1 MAKRVI
7 IIGGGVAGM
16 QAAITLK
23 KMGCSPLLIEKSV
36 ELGGK
41 LNQWDRLFPSGMKAK
56 ELIQNMVDEIASL
69 NIKIMLCSEISEIK
83 HEGDRVEVNLT
94 DGNAFESE
102 VLVIATGFELFNAS
116 IKEEYGY
123 GIYDNV
129 ITSADLEA
137 MFSEG
142 AVVTNAGVP
151 PRSIAFL
158 HCVGSRDVQIGQP
171 HCSKVCC
178 ITGVKQAIEIREL
191 LPDCQVY
198 NFYMDMR
205 MFGPGYEELYKKAQE
220 TFRINFIRG
229 RISEA
234 SETADKQIRI
244 KAEDTLLGRPLKLTV
259 DMLVLMVGKKAAVCN
274 RAFADNLELP
284 LTESGFLKAKDD
296 FYNNT
301 ATQYDNVFVIGTSL
315 APKTVGEALNDA
327 SMACTRIYDYL
338 IRNEQ

>member
-1 MAKRVI
+1 
-7 IIGGGVAGM
+7 M

-23 KMGCSPLLIEKSV
+23 KLGCSPLLIEKSV

-41 LNQWDRLFPSGMKAK
+41 LNHWDRLFPSGMKAK

-69 NIKIMLCSEISEIK
+69 NIKIMLCSEISEIR
-83 HEGDRVEVNLT
+83 HEGERVEVGLT
-94 DGNAFESE
+94 DGNAFEGE
-102 VLVIATGFELFNAS
+102 ALVIATGFELFNAS
-116 IKEEYGY
+116 VKEEYGY
-123 GIYDNV
+123 GIYENV

-142 AVVTNAGVP
+142 TVSTSTGLP
-151 PRSIAFL
+151 PRSVAFL
-158 HCVGSRDVQIGQP
+158 HCVGSRDLQIGQP

-178 ITGVKQAIEIREL
+178 MTGVKQAIEIREL
-191 LPDCQVY
+191 LPECQIY

-205 MFGPGYEELYKKAQE
+205 MFGSGYEELYKKAQE

-234 SETADKQIRI
+234 SETADRQIRI

-259 DMLVLMVGKKAAVCN
+259 DLLVLMIGKRAAVCN
-274 RAFADNLELP
+274 KTFADNLDIP
-284 LTESGFLKAKDD
+284 LNESGFLQAKDD

-301 ATQYDNVFVIGTSL
+301 ATRHDNVFIIGTSL

-327 SMACTRIYDYL
+327 SMASTRIYDYL
-338 IRNEQ
+338 TRNERQL